1 MKNKYLLFTGIIYIV
16 LTGGCHYNQYSY
28 INHLPHDPAFEKGG
42 ELTGSISTGIYGSNV
57 QAAVSP
63 VKHFGITGGYLR
75 DFGAGYGYN
84 YGALL
89 YTPVI
94 KKDNSGMYF
103 SFHAERAHG
112 LLTEKLTATF
122 TSINLRPSVYG
133 CFTSDKDILR
143 TGLTAQFTDARYQR
157 LFVDR
162 TVESVFN
169 PGTTSTEVLS
179 DARNVN
185 FTGSG
190 MYGFIEYQHKGSGI
204 GAAFYIGSMPHRYNF
219 WHTGDQPVQ
228 DKTFKFSQTFFF
240 MWSLK
245 YRLQLY

>member
-1 MKNKYLLFTGIIYIV
+1 MKSKYLLFTGIIYII

-42 ELTGSISTGIYGSNV
+42 ELTGGLSTGVYGANV

-63 VKHFGITGGYLR
+63 VKYLGITGGYTR
-75 DFGAGYGYN
+75 DIGAGYGYN

-94 KKDNSGMYF
+94 KKANSGMYF
-103 SFHAERAHG
+103 SFHFERAHG
-112 LLTEKLTATF
+112 YFAEKITANY

-133 CFTSDKDILR
+133 SFSSEKSVLK
-143 TGLTAQFTDARYQR
+143 TGLTAQFTDARYPR

-169 PGTTSTEVLS
+169 PGTTTTEVLS

-185 FTGSG
+185 FTGNG
-190 MYGFIEYQHKGSGI
+190 LYGFIEYQSKKSGFGTALYL
-204 GAAFYIGSMPHRYNF
+204 GAMPHRHNF
-219 WHTGDQPVQ
+219 WHTGSGPVQ
-228 DKTFKFSQTFFF
+228 DKTYQFSKTFFF